1 MKTKHLLPFL
11 ILLSTLLISAC
22 ATASAQELNDPTA
35 LPPVQDFAVIAEGR
49 LVPNQSVQLGF
60 VSAGQ
65 VAEILVDE
73 GDNVKSGDLIARLG
87 DRETFE
93 ANLAAA
99 ELEALS
105 AELELTAANPR
116 LGVLRIAVDERLG
129 RYLGHALLEGFDD
142 LIEGEADDR
151 TG

>member
-60 VSAGQ
+60 VSGGQ
-65 VAEILVDE
+65 VVEILVDE

-87 DRETFE
+87 DRETLE
-93 ANLAAA
+93 ASLAAA

-105 AELELTAANPR
+105 AELELTAAN
-116 LGVLRIAVDERLG
+116 LE
-129 RYLGHALLEGFDD
+129 LLNAQKAYDD
-142 LIEGEADDR
+142 LYENWPELAIQALSLIHI
-151 TG
+151 

>member
-60 VSAGQ
+60 VSGGQ
-65 VAEILVDE
+65 VAEILVAE
-73 GDNVKSGDLIARLG
+73 GDHGGHAAQLG
-87 DRETFE
+87 ERGQVDRDQVDAVEQV
-93 ANLAAA
+93 LA
-99 ELEALS
+99 
-105 AELELTAANPR
+105 
-116 LGVLRIAVDERLG
+116 ERP
-129 RYLGHALLEGFDD
+129 LGHRAAQVAVRRE
-142 LIEGEADDR
+142 DR
-151 TG
+151 IRIVSMPAEERE